1 MNAKH
6 TIHECH
12 GNEFLIK
19 GFSVSQSTEIQP
31 VREILFLA
39 DHVIT
44 WDHGH
49 LLIMHIN
56 YLLQGLMLKILADM
70 SSSDT
75 ATVSESLILGLSPYS
90 HLSILTW
97 TWIFGVYLGLP

>member
-31 VREILFLA
+31 
-39 DHVIT
+39 
-44 WDHGH
+44 
-49 LLIMHIN
+49 
-56 YLLQGLMLKILADM
+56 GLMLKILADM